1 MENSNVPQL
10 NEEINVFGEGEMVEN
25 HEIPQEVEV
34 FSGGSNRPNS
44 PRQKNYFSTRKV
56 RQAWFL
62 TALVI
67 VPLINF
73 AIFWVFVNFKTIIL
87 TFHRHNKIT
96 GEMDYIGFERYV
108 SVFKDYVLGR
118 DPKAQLVYINSL
130 RAIVINLIILPIAFI
145 ASYSFYKKIRFE
157 KGFRVLFMLP
167 SIISLVVLTMVYRY
181 MFDIDYGP
189 LSRLFVKWNWKN
201 KSSDWLSPYD
211 SKHMWKLIYIFAIW
225 AGLGT
230 NVIMI
235 SGAMMRIP
243 SDITEACLIDGVSF
257 WREALQFVLPLVMPT
272 IGIYFISILTSCLAF
287 TMQPM
292 LITGGTHADK
302 YLTLG
307 WYIYNV
313 TNNPSSQ
320 DQLLQASTVGIVFS
334 LLLAPLVL
342 AARIIANKITPEVD
356 F

>member
-1 MENSNVPQL
+1 MENKASKP
-10 NEEINVFGEGEMVEN
+10 IK
-25 HEIPQEVEV
+25 
-34 FSGGSNRPNS
+34 SYYANR
-44 PRQKNYFSTRKV
+44 RV
-56 RQAWFL
+56 RQTWFL
-62 TALVI
+62 IALCI

-73 AIFWVFVNFKTIIL
+73 AIFWVYVNFKTIIL
-87 TFHRHNKIT
+87 TFQRYDVSAGKYEFIGLT
-96 GEMDYIGFERYV
+96 RYI
-108 SVFKDYVLGR
+108 SVFKQYVLGEV
-118 DPKAQLVYINSL
+118 PANQNVYLNSL

-157 KGFRVLFMLP
+157 KFFRVLFMFP

-181 MFDIDYGP
+181 MFDGSFGP
-189 LSRLFVKWNWKN
+189 IALLVQKITGTERIWI
-201 KSSDWLSPYD
+201 SDD
-211 SKHMWKLIYIFAIW
+211 SEYLWSIIYIFAIW

-243 SDITEACLIDGVSF
+243 ADITEACLIDGVGF

-292 LITGGTHADK
+292 LIAGEVGVENK
-302 YLTLG
+302 FLTMS
-307 WYIYNV
+307 WYIYRV
-313 TNNPSSQ
+313 TNSGSK
-320 DQLLQASTVGIVFS
+320 DQMLQASTVGIVFS
-334 LLLAPLVL
+334 LLLMPFVIG
-342 AARIIANKITPEVD
+342 ARILANKITPEVD

>member
-87 TFHRHNKIT
+87 TFQRHNKMT
-96 GEMDYIGFERYV
+96 GEFEYIGLDRYI

-118 DPKAQLVYINSL
+118 DPKAQIVYINSL

-157 KGFRVLFMLP
+157 KMFRVLFMLP

-181 MFDIDYGP
+181 MFDIEYGP
-189 LSRLFVKWNWKN
+189 ISQLFEKLHWKN
-201 KSSDWLSPYD
+201 SDWLDPTASN
-211 SKHMWKLIYIFAIW
+211 HMWSLIYIFAIW

-243 SDITEACLIDGVSF
+243 GDITEACLIDGVSF
-257 WREALQFVLPLVMPT
+257 WREALQFVLPLIMPT

-292 LITGGTHADK
+292 LITGGNHADR

-307 WYIYNV
+307 WYIYNTV
-313 TNNPSSQ
+313 NSNTTTQ
-320 DQLLQASTVGIVFS
+320 DQMLQASTVGIVFS
-334 LLLAPLVL
+334 LLLMPLVI